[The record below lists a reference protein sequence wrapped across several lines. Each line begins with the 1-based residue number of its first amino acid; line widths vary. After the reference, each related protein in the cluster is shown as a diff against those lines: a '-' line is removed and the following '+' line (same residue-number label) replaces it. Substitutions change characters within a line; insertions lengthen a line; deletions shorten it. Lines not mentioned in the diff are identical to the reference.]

1 MVDAAAGL
9 TTADARLRLARDGL
23 NATVMSDV
31 LDCLVIGGG
40 PAGLTAAI
48 YLGRFRRR
56 ALVIDKGWSRAEWI
70 TKSHNLPGFPK
81 GIAGPVFLGNL
92 RSQARLY
99 GAVIETGVV
108 DTLLRD
114 DHGVFTAKSGASIL
128 TARSVILATGVVENN
143 PPVAHVAD
151 AVKRGLIRTCPI
163 CDGYESIGK
172 RIAVLG
178 NGEHAAGEALFLRTY
193 TDKLSLLL
201 METETCDLSQGTRR
215 ALQAAGISVTHVII
229 GSVSLGDDGVTVLSV
244 EDGQSHRFDA
254 IYSAF
259 GTTSQTMLATSL
271 GARMDGS
278 NRLFVDEHQAA
289 SVDGLFAAGDLV
301 RGLNQI
307 SVAEGE
313 AAIAATAIHNR
324 LPKGFA

>member
-1 MVDAAAGL
+1 
-9 TTADARLRLARDGL
+9 
-23 NATVMSDV
+23 MSDV

-56 ALVIDKGWSRAEWI
+56 VLVVDKGWSRAEWI
-70 TKSHNLPGFPK
+70 TKSHNLPGFPE
-81 GIAGPVFLGNL
+81 GVAGPVLLGNL
-92 RSQARLY
+92 RAQARHY

-108 DTLLRD
+108 DALLCD
-114 DHGVFTAKSGASIL
+114 DEGVFTAKAGPSIL
-128 TARSVILATGVVENN
+128 TARTVILATGVIENK

-163 CDGYESIGK
+163 CDGYEIIGK
-172 RIAVLG
+172 HVAVLG
-178 NGEHAAGEALFLRTY
+178 NGEHAAREALFLRTY

-201 METETCDLSQGTRR
+201 MATEMTELSQDTQRS
-215 ALQAAGISVTHVII
+215 LQSAGIGVTHVVI
-229 GSVSLGDDGVTVLSV
+229 GSVSLGGNGVTVLYV
-244 EDGQSHRFDA
+244 EDTQTHRFDA

-259 GTTSQTMLATSL
+259 GTISQTMLATGL
-271 GARMDGS
+271 GARMDSS
-278 NRLFVDEHQAA
+278 NRLFVDEHQAT

-313 AAIAATAIHNR
+313 AATASTAIHNR
-324 LPKGFA
+324 LPKIFA